1 MEGSIKAAAPNPAA
15 TAEPMQLAWAL
26 QDAVEMGVLR
36 QALRWQRDGRAVAIA
51 TVVASWGSAPRPV
64 GSKLAVA
71 EDGAFAGSVSG
82 GCVENAVIAA
92 SLECIADGAPRLLDY
107 AGDAKWPWDVGLPCG
122 GTIRVYVER
131 ISPKHEAALH
141 ARERGHVVALITDL
155 ATGAYAKMTEQAG
168 SGDTDRLSQA
178 RAVLPEASSAWRTQL
193 ISAEGGDLFIEVH
206 RPSLRLMLVGA
217 THLAQSLSAMAALY
231 GYDVTIIDPRA
242 AYLTAER
249 FSARR
254 LMPESPADA
263 LAALRPDATT
273 AVIVVSHDPK
283 IDDPGLIA
291 ALRSDAF
298 YIGAL
303 GSRKA
308 HEARLARLRDAGF
321 GDDALARI
329 HGPVGLAIGAV
340 SPPEIAGAIL
350 AQITQILHGRE

>member
-1 MEGSIKAAAPNPAA
+1 MRSKWGFC
-15 TAEPMQLAWAL
+15 
-26 QDAVEMGVLR
+26 G

-131 ISPKHEAALH
+131 ISPKHAAALH
-141 ARERGHVVALITDL
+141 ARERGHVIALITNL

-168 SGDTDRLSQA
+168 SGDTDSLSQA

-206 RPSLRLMLVGA
+206 RPSLRLMHRRGHASGA
-217 THLAQSLSAMAALY
+217 IPLCHGCLIRL
-231 GYDVTIIDPRA
+231 RCNNH
-242 AYLTAER
+242 R
-249 FSARR
+249 SARR
-254 LMPESPADA
+254 LSHGRAFFRATADA
-263 LAALRPDATT
+263 GIARRRF
-273 AVIVVSHDPK
+273 
-283 IDDPGLIA
+283 GGIA
-291 ALRSDAF
+291 AGCHNR
-298 YIGAL
+298 
-303 GSRKA
+303 R
-308 HEARLARLRDAGF
+308 HRRLA
-321 GDDALARI
+321 
-329 HGPVGLAIGAV
+329 
-340 SPPEIAGAIL
+340 
-350 AQITQILHGRE
+350 